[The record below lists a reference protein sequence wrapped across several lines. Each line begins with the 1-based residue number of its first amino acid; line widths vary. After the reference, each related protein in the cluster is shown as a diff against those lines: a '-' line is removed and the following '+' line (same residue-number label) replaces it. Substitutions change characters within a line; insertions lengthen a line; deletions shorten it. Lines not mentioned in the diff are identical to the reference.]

1 MSTNAATFKKVP
13 YDPIADFALI
23 TLLSRGPCL
32 IVVPPNSP
40 YRTLNDLID
49 AARKR
54 PGAINYAS
62 GSVSYT
68 LYTEW
73 LNELAKMKTTA
84 INYKGAGDAINVTR

>member
-1 MSTNAATFKKVP
+1 MCIFSLGVATLSTNAATFKKVP

-68 LYTEW
+68 LYTE
-73 LNELAKMKTTA
+73 
-84 INYKGAGDAINVTR
+84 